1 MNGNPKL
8 SYAIAA
14 ILSGS
19 AAGFAYATPASDA
32 EAASDQIQEI
42 TVTAQRRTEN
52 NQNVP
57 IQIQAL
63 TAETLVQ
70 LNVST
75 FEDFVRYLPN
85 VQDASQGPG
94 QGNIYMRGLGTT
106 SDGTQGAGG
115 VGQFPNVAVYLDD
128 QSAQLPGRNLDIYAA
143 DLERIEVLEGP
154 QGTLFGAGAQAGVL
168 RYITNK
174 PKLDVTEGNVNAGY
188 ETTAHGTPSA
198 YLDATLNLPL
208 IADTL
213 AVRAV
218 IYSDSRGGYIN
229 NIPATFTRSDAD
241 RGIIAYEGGVV
252 PPGSPSINNAALV
265 GDAINPLTYKGFRF
279 SGLLKFNDDWNAL
292 LTQSYQSMDAEGV
305 FAEQL
310 VDFNLQPL
318 PDLSTEQYNPS
329 YDKDRFENTALTIN
343 GGIDELKLVYT
354 GGYLVRNVDQL
365 TDYTNYA
372 RGKYADYYQCIS
384 PGGPF
389 TPGYVPTNVYPQG
402 KCYSPSAT
410 WRDHENNTHDR
421 QEVRLST
428 PDDWR
433 VRGIGGLF
441 WEDYTIHEQT
451 DWFYETNPNF
461 YPIAPPT
468 TPPVTSNN
476 PNVRPAGDSF
486 FDDITRGYKQKAVFG
501 SFDVDFIPKTLTFTA
516 GTRYYSIDTFEVGS
530 AVGSFG
536 CQPGGLYAAAT
547 VPNPC
552 VNVSNITNLNADNLN
567 KTYTGFKSRLNL
579 SWHVTEDALLYYTWS
594 QGFRPGGFNRG
605 TAEISPSSPLYG
617 IFKQPISF
625 SPDTLINNELGW
637 KTEWF
642 DHRFLFNG
650 AVYQEDWKNAQISI
664 FDPGVTGN
672 LTFTTNGPD
681 YRVRGLEIETVARI
695 THGLTLTAA
704 ASWNTSELTNAP
716 SLVGLNGQPITI
728 ANPYGAQ
735 GTPLAESPPFQG
747 NLRAR
752 YEFTVNDYKAFWQI
766 GGKHQAHSYATTDR
780 LTTEVNPVTPGAP
793 GASIAYDM
801 PGYSTYDGS
810 LGIGKDAWSAELY
823 GQNLTD
829 ARAITYES
837 YSEFVRNATIIRP
850 RTLGL
855 KFHYKF

>member
-1 MNGNPKL
+1 
-8 SYAIAA
+8 
-14 ILSGS
+14 
-19 AAGFAYATPASDA
+19 
-32 EAASDQIQEI
+32 
-42 TVTAQRRTEN
+42 
-52 NQNVP
+52 
-57 IQIQAL
+57 
-63 TAETLVQ
+63 
-70 LNVST
+70 
-75 FEDFVRYLPN
+75 
-85 VQDASQGPG
+85 
-94 QGNIYMRGLGTT
+94 
-106 SDGTQGAGG
+106 
-115 VGQFPNVAVYLDD
+115 
-128 QSAQLPGRNLDIYAA
+128 
-143 DLERIEVLEGP
+143 
-154 QGTLFGAGAQAGVL
+154 
-168 RYITNK
+168 
-174 PKLDVTEGNVNAGY
+174 
-188 ETTAHGTPSA
+188 
-198 YLDATLNLPL
+198 
-208 IADTL
+208 
-213 AVRAV
+213 
-218 IYSDSRGGYIN
+218 
-229 NIPATFTRSDAD
+229 
-241 RGIIAYEGGVV
+241 
-252 PPGSPSINNAALV
+252 
-265 GDAINPLTYKGFRF
+265 
-279 SGLLKFNDDWNAL
+279 
-292 LTQSYQSMDAEGV
+292 
-305 FAEQL
+305 
-310 VDFNLQPL
+310 
-318 PDLSTEQYNPS
+318 
-329 YDKDRFENTALTIN
+329 
-343 GGIDELKLVYT
+343 
-354 GGYLVRNVDQL
+354 
-365 TDYTNYA
+365 
-372 RGKYADYYQCIS
+372 
-384 PGGPF
+384 
-389 TPGYVPTNVYPQG
+389 
-402 KCYSPSAT
+402 
-410 WRDHENNTHDR
+410 
-421 QEVRLST
+421 
-428 PDDWR
+428 
-433 VRGIGGLF
+433 
-441 WEDYTIHEQT
+441 
-451 DWFYETNPNF
+451 
-461 YPIAPPT
+461 
-468 TPPVTSNN
+468 
-476 PNVRPAGDSF
+476 
-486 FDDITRGYKQKAVFG
+486 
-501 SFDVDFIPKTLTFTA
+501 
-516 GTRYYSIDTFEVGS
+516 
-530 AVGSFG
+530 
-536 CQPGGLYAAAT
+536 
-547 VPNPC
+547 
-552 VNVSNITNLNADNLN
+552 
-567 KTYTGFKSRLNL
+567 
-579 SWHVTEDALLYYTWS
+579 VTEDALLYYTWS